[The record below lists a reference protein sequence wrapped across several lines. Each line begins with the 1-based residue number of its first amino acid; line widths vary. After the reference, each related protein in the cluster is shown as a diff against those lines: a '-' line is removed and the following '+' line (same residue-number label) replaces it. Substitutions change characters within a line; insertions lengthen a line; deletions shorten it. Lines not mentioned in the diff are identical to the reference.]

1 MLTREKYKMSFTSS
15 SLRRRESA
23 VIADLF
29 LRLSDWDAVCN
40 EILSQNILQLNTVRR
55 KADEHRETL
64 LIIKHHLFFLFIF
77 YLKNS
82 EMML

>member
-15 SLRRRESA
+15 SLRCRESA

-40 EILSQNILQLNTVRR
+40 EVLSQNILQLNTVSSQKRIFS
-55 KADEHRETL
+55 E
-64 LIIKHHLFFLFIF
+64 IKLRLKHL
-77 YLKNS
+77 
-82 EMML
+82 